1 MIGITPPHPFAT
13 RKLPD
18 RPQPHQDDLRVL
30 WGGRPTGMPLG
41 MLGTH
46 FLVMGATGSG
56 KTNIIK
62 MLMNS
67 LLPDGDGELRYRSVI
82 YDPKRE
88 LIPFLS
94 RVNIPDDRVIITNP
108 YDARC
113 SAWDMAAD
121 VREPGDAETIAR
133 AIIPLPEDSDR
144 RDENAFFTN
153 AANQTLT
160 AMIEALATAAPK
172 KWDFRDVV
180 EACARPSALKQLLRV
195 TLSGRDILASY
206 YKPYDKT
213 AKNVFST
220 VQTYIG
226 QFRVLASL
234 WHNAS
239 TKFSMDDWL
248 DNRAVIVLGTRPRRA
263 SVVELANR
271 LIMNRAIEVVIDQ
284 NDDKPQDLS
293 WFFLDELREAGRFSK
308 LNLLMNQGR
317 SKGAHVVVG
326 YQDQSGMNDLMG
338 DDAANEIASQCSNKA
353 LLHLASGI
361 SMEWAS
367 KQCAQSKQRRPS
379 HTTTERG
386 ESSTTVTEDFMDV
399 VPPIRFRELR
409 LAQNH
414 RGATEAIFVQAGLRT
429 FHGEMSAREVDAAMP
444 PKMDKDDLPPD
455 LIERPSEHQLR
466 VPWSQDDYARL
477 GLTPNREGDS
487 DESETDDDTTR
498 THRAPRAGAP
508 IRTMPWHQ

>member
-1 MIGITPPHPFAT
+1 MIGVPIPHPFAS
-13 RKLPD
+13 LSVPP
-18 RPQPHQDDLRVL
+18 RPQPDPDELNVA
-30 WGGRPTGMPLG
+30 WGCRPEGMPLG

-67 LLPDGDGELRYRSVI
+67 LLPDGDGELRYRSLV

-88 LIPFLS
+88 LIPFLH
-94 RVNIPDDRVIITNP
+94 RLRIPSERVIITNP

-133 AIIPLPEDSDR
+133 AIIPLPADSDR

-160 AMIEALATAAPK
+160 AMIEALDTVARA
-172 KWDFRDVV
+172 KWDFRDVI
-180 EACARPSALKQLLRV
+180 EACARPSSLKQLLRT

-220 VQTYIG
+220 VQTYLG
-226 QFRVLASL
+226 QYRVLASL
-234 WHNAS
+234 WHNAP
-239 TKFSMDDWL
+239 TRFSMDDWL
-248 DNRAVIVLGTRPRRA
+248 EHRAIVVLGTRPRRA

-271 LIMNRAIEVVIDQ
+271 LIMNRAIELVVDRPDMQ
-284 NDDKPQDLS
+284 SHDHT

-308 LNLLMNQGR
+308 LSLLLNQGR

-326 YQDQSGMNDLMG
+326 YQDQSGMNDLVG

-353 LLHLASGI
+353 FLHLASGI

-367 KQCAQSKQRRPS
+367 KQCAQSLQRRPS
-379 HTTTERG
+379 QTVNERG
-386 ESSTTVTEDFMDV
+386 ESSTTVTQEYMDV
-399 VPPIRFRELR
+399 IPPIRFRELP
-409 LAQNH
+409 LAQNN
-414 RGATEAIFVQAGLRT
+414 RGATEAIFVHAGIPT
-429 FHGEMSAREVDAAMP
+429 FPDRLTAEEVDALMP
-444 PKMDKDDLPPD
+444 PELDKNEAPREFVERDKDD
-455 LIERPSEHQLR
+455 QLR
-466 VPWSQDDYARL
+466 VPWSDADYDRL
-477 GLTPNREGDS
+477 GLKRLANAE
-487 DESETDDDTTR
+487 DDT
-498 THRAPRAGAP
+498 GASDAAEDG
-508 IRTMPWHQ
+508 RVTGARGSLSRMPWHH

>member
-1 MIGITPPHPFAT
+1 MTGLTQPHPFVQ
-13 RKLPD
+13 LPTPR
-18 RPQPHQDDLRVL
+18 RPQPHPDEISVA
-30 WGGRPTGMPLG
+30 WGCRPQGMPLG
-41 MLGTH
+41 ILGTH

-67 LLPDGDGELRYRSVI
+67 VLPDGDGELRYRSLV

-88 LIPFLS
+88 LIPFLA
-94 RVNIPDDRVIITNP
+94 RLRIPSERVIVTNP
-108 YDARC
+108 YDDRC

-121 VREPGDAETIAR
+121 VREPGDPETIAR
-133 AIIPLPEDSDR
+133 AIIPLPADSDR

-160 AMIEALATAAPK
+160 AIIEALATIAPGR
-172 KWDFRDVV
+172 WDFRDVV
-180 EACARPSALKQLLRV
+180 EACARPSSLKQLLRGM
-195 TLSGRDILASY
+195 LSGRDILESY

-226 QFRVLASL
+226 QYRVLASL
-234 WHNAS
+234 WHNAR

-248 DNRAVIVLGTRPRRA
+248 NNRAVIVLGTRPRRA

-271 LIMNRAIEVVIDQ
+271 LIMNRAIEVVVDRPDSDD
-284 NDDKPQDLS
+284 NDLT

-308 LNLLMNQGR
+308 LSLLLNQGR

-326 YQDQSGMNDLMG
+326 YQDQSGMNDLIG
-338 DDAANEIASQCSNKA
+338 DDAANEVASQCSNKA

-367 KQCAQSKQRRPS
+367 KQCAQSRQTRPS
-379 HTTTERG
+379 QTVNERG
-386 ESSTTVTEDFMDV
+386 DSSTTVTHEYMDV
-399 VPPIRFRELR
+399 VPPIVFRELP
-409 LAQNH
+409 LAQNN
-414 RGATEAIFVQAGLRT
+414 RGATEAVFVHAGLKT
-429 FHGEMSAREVDAAMP
+429 FRDCLSPEEVDAAMP
-444 PKMDKDDLPPD
+444 PKVEKALLPREFE
-455 LIERPSEHQLR
+455 ERPAEHQMR
-466 VPWSQDDYARL
+466 VPWEDPDYERL
-477 GLTPNREGDS
+477 GLKRQPTVDLEGAMEVEADNG
-487 DESETDDDTTR
+487 R
-498 THRAPRAGAP
+498 TSIPRQSLS
-508 IRTMPWHQ
+508 RMPWHH

>member
-1 MIGITPPHPFAT
+1 MIGVPIPHPFAS
-13 RKLPD
+13 LPD
-18 RPQPHQDDLRVL
+18 PSRPQPDPDTHTVA
-30 WGGRPTGMPLG
+30 WGCRPEGMPLG

-67 LLPDGDGELRYRSVI
+67 LLPDGEGELRYRSLV

-88 LIPFLS
+88 LIPFLD
-94 RVNIPDDRVIITNP
+94 RLNIPQQRVIVTNP

-133 AIIPLPEDSDR
+133 AIIPLPADSDR

-160 AMIEALATAAPK
+160 AMIEALDTVAHR

-180 EACARPSALKQLLRV
+180 EACARPSSLKQLLRT

-220 VQTYIG
+220 VQTYLG
-226 QFRVLASL
+226 QYRVLASL

-239 TKFSMDDWL
+239 TRFSMDDWL
-248 DNRAVIVLGTRPRRA
+248 KHRAIIVLGTRPRRA

-271 LIMNRAIEVVIDQ
+271 LIMNRAIELVVDRPDM
-284 NDDKPQDLS
+284 NSHDHT

-308 LNLLMNQGR
+308 LSLLLNQGR

-326 YQDQSGMNDLMG
+326 YQDQSGMNDLVG

-353 LLHLASGI
+353 FLHLASGI

-367 KQCAQSKQRRPS
+367 KQCAQSRQRRPS
-379 HTTTERG
+379 QTVNERG
-386 ESSTTVTEDFMDV
+386 EASTTVTQEYMDV
-399 VPPIRFRELR
+399 VPPIRFRELP
-409 LAQNH
+409 LAQNN
-414 RGATEAIFVQAGLRT
+414 RGATEAIFVHAGIPT
-429 FHGEMSAREVDAAMP
+429 FSDGLTPEQVDDLMP
-444 PKMDKDDLPPD
+444 PTREKKDLRAEFVERDK
-455 LIERPSEHQLR
+455 EHQLR
-466 VPWSQDDYARL
+466 VPWAEADYDRL
-477 GLTPNREGDS
+477 GIKRMVEAGDNGPA
-487 DESETDDDTTR
+487 DIAAENG
-498 THRAPRAGAP
+498 HANGA
-508 IRTMPWHQ
+508 RSSLDRMPWHH